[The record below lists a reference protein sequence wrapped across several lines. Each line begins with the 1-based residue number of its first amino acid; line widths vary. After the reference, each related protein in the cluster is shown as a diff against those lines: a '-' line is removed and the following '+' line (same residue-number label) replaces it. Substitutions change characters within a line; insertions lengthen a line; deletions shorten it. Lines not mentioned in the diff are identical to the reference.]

1 MRFGGGIMSIKR
13 HLSYWP
19 GNYQLEAA
27 DRAPLVFI
35 KIYFEVGNKAESSAT
50 SPPGIQNLN
59 AEG

>member
-1 MRFGGGIMSIKR
+1 MSIKR

-27 DRAPLVFI
+27 DRAPRVFI